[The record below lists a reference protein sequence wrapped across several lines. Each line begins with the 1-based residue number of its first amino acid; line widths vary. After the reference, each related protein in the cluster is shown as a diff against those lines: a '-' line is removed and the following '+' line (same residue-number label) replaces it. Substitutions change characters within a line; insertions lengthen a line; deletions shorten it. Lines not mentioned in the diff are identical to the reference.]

1 MHDQH
6 SAAELPQLRRQK
18 ILLILE
24 RDGKVMAAELSQH
37 FAVSEDTIR
46 RDLAELDNAGLV
58 QRVHGGA
65 LPRPKDT
72 GKDYFTRISE
82 TDEVKT
88 RLAQLAASRVEN
100 GQIVMFDSGTTT
112 LQIARLLPP
121 DICITAVTAS
131 PMTAITLSEF
141 KGIKVILAGGQLNP
155 ATMSAS
161 GHETLRLLEG
171 IKADLLFTGVCA
183 IHPQVGISSLHFD
196 EVPVKQAMLDSATQ
210 VIAVTTADKLGAV
223 EPFVVAPCERLHT
236 LITERHVATGNVED
250 YRKLGI
256 EVVQAEA

>member
-1 MHDQH
+1 MHEQH
-6 SAAELPQLRRQK
+6 SPAELPHLRRQK

-24 RDGKVMAAELSQH
+24 RDGKVMASELSQH

-46 RDLAELDNAGLV
+46 RDLAELDAAGLV

-72 GKDYFTRISE
+72 GKDYFTRVSE

-88 RLAQLAASRVEN
+88 RLAQLAASWVEN
-100 GQIVMFDSGTTT
+100 GQTVMFDSGTTT
-112 LQIARLLPP
+112 LQIARSLPA
-121 DICITAVTAS
+121 DIRITAVTAS
-131 PMTAITLSEF
+131 PMTAITLSEY
-141 KGIKVILAGGQLNP
+141 KGVKVILAGGQVNP
-155 ATMSAS
+155 ATMSAG

-196 EVPVKQAMLDSATQ
+196 EVPVKQAMLDSAAR

-223 EPFVVAPCERLHT
+223 EPFVVAPCTRLHA
-236 LITERHVATGNVED
+236 LITERQVASGNVED
-250 YRKLGI
+250 YRMMGI
-256 EVVQAEA
+256 EVVQVDT

>member
-6 SAAELPQLRRQK
+6 SSAELPHLRRQK

-24 RDGKVMAAELSQH
+24 RDGKVMASELSQH

-46 RDLAELDNAGLV
+46 RDLSELATAGLV

-88 RLAQLAASRVEN
+88 RLAQLAAGWVEN
-100 GQIVMFDSGTTT
+100 GQTVMFDSGTTT
-112 LQIARLLPP
+112 LQVARSLPS
-121 DICITAVTAS
+121 DIVITAVTAS
-131 PMTAITLSEF
+131 PMTAITLSEY

-155 ATMSAS
+155 ATLSAG

-196 EVPVKQAMLDSATQ
+196 EVPVKQAMLDSASR

-223 EPFVVAPCERLHT
+223 EPFVVAPCSRLHA
-236 LITERHVATGNVED
+236 LVTERHVASGNVED
-250 YRKLGI
+250 YRALGI
-256 EVVQAEA
+256 EVVQVDT

>member
-6 SAAELPQLRRQK
+6 TQTELPQLRRQK

-24 RDGKVMAAELSQH
+24 RDGKVMASGLSQH

-46 RDLAELDNAGLV
+46 RDLAELAEAGLV

-65 LPRPKDT
+65 LPRPRDT
-72 GKDYFTRISE
+72 GKDYFTRIGE

-88 RLAQLAASRVEN
+88 QLAQRAATRVEN
-100 GQIVMFDSGTTT
+100 GQIVLFDSGTTT
-112 LQIARLLPP
+112 LQIARSLPS
-121 DICITAVTAS
+121 DIRITAVTAS
-131 PMTAITLSEF
+131 PMTAIALSEY

-155 ATMSAS
+155 ATQSAG
-161 GHETLRLLEG
+161 GHETLRLLAS

-183 IHPQVGISSLHFD
+183 IHPQIGISSLHFD
-196 EVPVKQAMLDSATQ
+196 EVPVKQAMLDSAAQ

-223 EPFVVAPCERLHT
+223 EPFVVAPCSRLHT
-236 LITERHVATGNVED
+236 LITERHVASGNIDD
-250 YRKLGI
+250 YRALGI
-256 EVVQAEA
+256 EVVQVNA

>member
-1 MHDQH
+1 MHQQH
-6 SAAELPQLRRQK
+6 STAELPHLRRQK

-24 RDGKVMAAELSQH
+24 RDGKVMASELSQH

-46 RDLAELDNAGLV
+46 RDLAELDSAGLV

-72 GKDYFTRISE
+72 GKDYFTRIRE

-88 RLAQLAASRVEN
+88 RLAQLSANRVED
-100 GQIVMFDSGTTT
+100 GQIVLFDSGTTI
-112 LQIARLLPP
+112 LQIAQSLPT

-131 PMTAITLSEF
+131 PMTAITLAEY
-141 KGIKVILAGGQLNP
+141 KGITVILAGGQLNP
-155 ATMSAS
+155 ATMSAG
-161 GHETLRLLEG
+161 GHEAVRLLQG

-183 IHPQVGISSLHFD
+183 IHPEVGISSLHFD
-196 EVPVKQAMLDSATQ
+196 EVPVKQAMLDSASH

-223 EPFVVAPCERLHT
+223 EPFVVAPCSRVHT
-236 LITERHVATGNVED
+236 LITERHVASGNIED

-256 EVVQAEA
+256 DVVQADA